1 MLSLIESVLKRD
13 PYARIVVAGDFNQ
26 HLPLW
31 KQRMNEVGLLQA
43 VKDGVS
49 TRQGGSVES
58 QLDQVFTNLEVVS
71 CQVGECDASVSDH
84 KPILVDLKLIAKE
97 HEVRI
102 S

>member
-1 MLSLIESVLKRD
+1 MLALITSVLKRD
-13 PYARIVVAGDFNQ
+13 PYARLVVAGDVNQ

-71 CQVGECDASVSDH
+71 CQVGDCDATVSDH
-84 KPILVDLKLIAKE
+84 KPKLVELKLIAKDQ
-97 HEVRI
+97 EVRV

>member
-1 MLSLIESVLKRD
+1 MLSLIKSVLKRD

-31 KQRMNEVGLLQA
+31 KQRMNGVGLLQA

-49 TRQGGSVES
+49 TRLGGPVES

-84 KPILVDLKLIAKE
+84 KPILVDLKLVAKD
-97 HEVRI
+97 HEIRL